1 MLKKIYVED
10 AKELPDGSEV
20 TLLGWVRSKR
30 SHGGLLFLD
39 LRDSTGIIQ
48 IAIRR
53 GEMPEDSFERA
64 VKLRRE
70 AAVKISGI
78 VRRDPRAP
86 GGVEIRCRSIEVI
99 GESLDDFPIRKGI
112 KLKFLL
118 DNRHLHI
125 RSPRVAAIMKI
136 RA

>member
-48 IAIRR
+48 VAIRR

-99 GESLDDFPIRKGI
+99 GESL
-112 KLKFLL
+112 
-118 DNRHLHI
+118 
-125 RSPRVAAIMKI
+125 
-136 RA
+136 